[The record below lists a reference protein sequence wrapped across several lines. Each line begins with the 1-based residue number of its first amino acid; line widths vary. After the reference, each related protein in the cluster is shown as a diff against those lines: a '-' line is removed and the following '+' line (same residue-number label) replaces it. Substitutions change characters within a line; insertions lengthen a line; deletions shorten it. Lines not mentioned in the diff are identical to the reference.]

1 MASYKDAIV
10 PGGVPAQKRKGAKKM
25 IYIGVDPGATGA
37 IAAVNVDED
46 VLIADFNPGEVLRFL
61 EGVVL
66 EDVCRAVIEKVG
78 SMPKQGV
85 SSTFKFGAN
94 YGWWQGVFYCLKI
107 PYELITPQRW
117 QKEIFDSATKG
128 KDRKQMS
135 LEMARRLFPRQTHML
150 VRKKDNGRAD
160 ALLIAEY
167 CRRIWTRR

>member
-1 MASYKDAIV
+1 MAPYKGAIV

-94 YGWWQGVFYCLKI
+94 YG
-107 PYELITPQRW
+107 
-117 QKEIFDSATKG
+117 
-128 KDRKQMS
+128 
-135 LEMARRLFPRQTHML
+135 
-150 VRKKDNGRAD
+150 
-160 ALLIAEY
+160 
-167 CRRIWTRR
+167 